1 MSNKEREK
9 LLERRVI
16 RPATYC
22 VRHDNGE
29 AFEVRGLTLAR
40 VRQLI
45 ESECQNRGWQ
55 LQDID
60 WFEVEK

>member
-9 LLERRVI
+9 LFERRVI
-16 RPATYC
+16 HPATYC

-29 AFEVRGLTLAR
+29 TFEVRGLTLAR
-40 VRQLI
+40 IRKLVAA
-45 ESECQNRGWQ
+45 ECQNRGWQ

-60 WFEVEK
+60 WFEVER